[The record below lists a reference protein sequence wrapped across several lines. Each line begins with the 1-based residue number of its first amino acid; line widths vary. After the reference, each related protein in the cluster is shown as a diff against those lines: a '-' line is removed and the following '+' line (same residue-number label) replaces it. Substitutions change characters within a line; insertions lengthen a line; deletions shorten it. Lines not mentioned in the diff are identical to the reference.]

1 MEQLESAGAGGNDS
15 SAFNSSHLG
24 TMRVAKIKNYT
35 PAEIQITAEQ
45 LLRESQAYRMDD
57 YKAPRHRV

>member
-1 MEQLESAGAGGNDS
+1 MSESFATQN
-15 SAFNSSHLG
+15 LG

-45 LLRESQAYRMDD
+45 LLRES
-57 YKAPRHRV
+57 

>member
-1 MEQLESAGAGGNDS
+1 MEQLEKAGGLPSQTNEDVD
-15 SAFNSSHLG
+15 AFPSSHLG

-45 LLRESQAYRMDD
+45 LLRES
-57 YKAPRHRV
+57 